1 MEETQNSKVTE
12 AALIPE
18 LTINVKGLALVYK
31 KNNEV
36 MVKMRIPEVDDHD
49 PIISI
54 TTDTQI
60 GTEITSRTRVFSI
73 PIGGSIEITH
83 TGALPSADPVLNG
96 VIKVNGLHPG
106 VKFKP
111 VAELTDI
118 SALIT
123 VTNAKFTFDDEKNW
137 ISRDGRLMIYHPV
150 QLFRRENPEVNG
162 NLLWTI
168 PKFFQL

>member
-1 MEETQNSKVTE
+1 
-12 AALIPE
+12 
-18 LTINVKGLALVYK
+18 
-31 KNNEV
+31 
-36 MVKMRIPEVDDHD
+36 MVLKWHL
-49 PIISI
+49 
-54 TTDTQI
+54 
-60 GTEITSRTRVFSI
+60 RTRVFSI

-96 VIKVNGLHPG
+96 VIKMNGLHPG

-123 VTNAKFTFDDEKNW
+123 VTNAKFTFDDERKLDFERWQVNDLPP
-137 ISRDGRLMIYHPV
+137 SATL
-150 QLFRRENPEVNG
+150 RRENPKVNG